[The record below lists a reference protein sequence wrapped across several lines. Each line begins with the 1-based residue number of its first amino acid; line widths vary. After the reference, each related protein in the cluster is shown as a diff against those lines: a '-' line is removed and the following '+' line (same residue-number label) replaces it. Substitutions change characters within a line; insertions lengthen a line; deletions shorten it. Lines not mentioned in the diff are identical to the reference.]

1 MKTPRDL
8 SDAMGSRPIQRN
20 ILRETFRLPLSEARK
35 RAKQMFEDFPTL
47 AYMTSIESCR
57 EFSNGRVL
65 EMTLTRLED
74 PIDEAD

>member
-8 SDAMGSRPIQRN
+8 SDAMGSRGIQRN
-20 ILRETFRLPLSEARK
+20 ILRETFRLPRSEARK
-35 RAKQMFEDFPTL
+35 RAKQMFEEFPTST
-47 AYMTSIESCR
+47 YMTSIESCR
-57 EFSNGRVL
+57 EFSSGRVL

>member
-8 SDAMGSRPIQRN
+8 SDAMRNHPTRRN
-20 ILRETFRLPLSEARK
+20 ILRETFRLPRSEARK
-35 RAKQMFEDFPTL
+35 RAKQMFEDFPTS
-47 AYMTSIESCR
+47 AYMTSIEICR
-57 EFSNGRVL
+57 EFSSGRVL